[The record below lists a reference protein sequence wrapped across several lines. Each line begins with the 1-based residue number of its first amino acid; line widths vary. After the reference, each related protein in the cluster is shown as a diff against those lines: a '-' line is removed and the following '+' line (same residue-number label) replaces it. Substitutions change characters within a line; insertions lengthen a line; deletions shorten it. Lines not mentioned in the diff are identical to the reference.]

1 METVGE
7 HLGVDG
13 GFGCRRRL
21 ATSLTLA
28 LYFILFLFF
37 WVAPLQSKR
46 RLKHETPTLMSAQ
59 RRPPHPPPPS
69 KYWHFHRL
77 CLKRLTIGARLQCGR
92 ASVRLFN
99 GERACLTGRKVQIG
113 FPIIS
118 ASASSR
124 PPTRG
129 HIRLISSG
137 NNGLL
142 VFASERSRWIT
153 FRHESVAK
161 RKKLEGG
168 VEKKEKNHGDTM
180 VETWS
185 SLMIRT
191 IWNKRTQNNI
201 PKIKPSP
208 PQREEI

>member
-37 WVAPLQSKR
+37 WVAPLQSNR

-59 RRPPHPPPPS
+59 RRPPPPSTPPS

-77 CLKRLTIGARLQCGR
+77 CLKRLTIGACLQCGR

-168 VEKKEKNHGDTM
+168 VEKKKNHGDTM
-180 VETWS
+180 VEAHRDGPG
-185 SLMIRT
+185 LH
-191 IWNKRTQNNI
+191 
-201 PKIKPSP
+201 
-208 PQREEI
+208 